1 MSILEVQN
9 VSKSFG
15 GVKAN
20 VDISM
25 EVEKGTIVG
34 LIGPNGSGKTTLFNS
49 IVGTYPIDNGS
60 IKFNGKEVSELP
72 VPVIAKLGLL
82 RTFQQ
87 TRIYG
92 KLNCIDNMLISHK
105 ASDAKIL
112 SVFSKIPPELNEK
125 AENLLNFVGLYQKR
139 KLRAGD
145 LSFGQQKLLE
155 LAMALMNEP
164 EMLLLDEPTAGL
176 DPQARRDTWNLIKKL
191 KEQGKTIFLTTHYME
206 EAQELSDRILII
218 IDGKIVAE
226 GSPDKLIE
234 KFGGNKVIIL
244 KNCDKNLLQNHG
256 FEYEIDSDED
266 IRISFSDNEQLFN
279 ILSLVNNNPNIEIE
293 IKKPNLDEAKNFA
306 DAIHNKFPGKLLA
319 YNCSPSFNWK
329 KNLSDKEIEIFQKEI
344 GNMGYKFQ
352 FITLAGFHAQN
363 FAIFDLAKKY
373 KRYGMAAY
381 SRLQQQEFDS
391 EKEGYTATKHQ
402 REVGTSYFDAVS
414 NTISSGESSTT
425 AMKDSTETEQF

>member
-20 VDISM
+20 IDISM
-25 EVEKGTIVG
+25 SVVKGSIVG

-92 KLNCIDNMLISHK
+92 KLNCIENMLISHK
-105 ASDAKIL
+105 TSDDKIL
-112 SVFSKIPPELNEK
+112 SVFLKIPPELNEK

-164 EMLLLDEPTAGL
+164 EMLLLDEPTAGINPTL
-176 DPQARRDTWNLIKKL
+176 INGIIDRLIKVN
-191 KEQGKTIFLTTHYME
+191 KEFGITL
-206 EAQELSDRILII
+206 L
-218 IDGKIVAE
+218 V
-226 GSPDKLIE
+226 IE
-234 KFGGNKVIIL
+234 HNMKVIM
-244 KNCDKNLLQNHG
+244 
-256 FEYEIDSDED
+256 
-266 IRISFSDNEQLFN
+266 QL
-279 ILSLVNNNPNIEIE
+279 
-293 IKKPNLDEAKNFA
+293 
-306 DAIHNKFPGKLLA
+306 
-319 YNCSPSFNWK
+319 
-329 KNLSDKEIEIFQKEI
+329 
-344 GNMGYKFQ
+344 
-352 FITLAGFHAQN
+352 AQN
-363 FAIFDLAKKY
+363 IFCLAHGKMLANGTPDQIKNDKKVID
-373 KRYGMAAY
+373 AY
-381 SRLQQQEFDS
+381 LGAQ
-391 EKEGYTATKHQ
+391 
-402 REVGTSYFDAVS
+402 
-414 NTISSGESSTT
+414 
-425 AMKDSTETEQF
+425 